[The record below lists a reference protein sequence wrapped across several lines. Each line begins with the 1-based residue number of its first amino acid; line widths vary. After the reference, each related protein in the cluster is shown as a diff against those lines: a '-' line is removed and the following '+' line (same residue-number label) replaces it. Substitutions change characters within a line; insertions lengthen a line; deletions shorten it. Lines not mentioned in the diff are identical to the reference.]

1 MDHNEDRFARDQDS
15 KAMFRLITDFFLNEL
30 KLDFVS
36 KEEIDHMIGVL
47 LTNGFENE
55 YDGVHGRAIY
65 PVLSLISHS
74 CQANLRH
81 AVNPGQQVALQVRL
95 AAYKLQ
101 MIFNQFQFNALY
113 HHHHPQTFNIRFH
126 PFKSIFKSFHICFQ

>member
-1 MDHNEDRFARDQDS
+1 
-15 KAMFRLITDFFLNEL
+15 MFRLITDFFLNEL

-65 PVLSLISHS
+65 PILSLISHS

-113 HHHHPQTFNIRFH
+113 HHHHPQTFNIRFCSTLLPLRH
-126 PFKSIFKSFHICFQ
+126 ASFIHSILHVYECV